1 MSQAALDI
9 LKREH
14 RAISAVLFCLK
25 HTVDEARRGAIV
37 PPFAMIHAV
46 LDYLTSFPNRFHH
59 PKEDTYLFPAVL
71 ERAPDLEPVIAEL
84 LAQHEEGEDR
94 VSDLKDRVAELQTL
108 WDGRWQG
115 DGAAKFAAFADAVND
130 YVEFERAHGRKEG
143 VEVMPR
149 AQEVLTEED
158 WAPIEAAFSAN
169 DDPIFGDEPRS
180 RFDGLYSEIVALA
193 PAPMGYAEREK
204 PAKEPP
210 PQADSP
216 LERGARQKL
225 LTLNWI

>member
-9 LKREH
+9 LRREH

-25 HTVDEARRGAIV
+25 HTVEEARKGAIV

-71 ERAPDLEPVIAEL
+71 KRAPDLEPVIADL
-84 LAQHEEGEDR
+84 LAQHEEGEER
-94 VSDLKDRVAELQTL
+94 VSDLKDRAAKLQTL
-108 WDGRWQG
+108 WDGSWQG
-115 DGAAKFAAFADAVND
+115 DGVAKFEEFAEAVNS

-149 AQEVLTEED
+149 AQEVLTAED
-158 WAPIEAAFSAN
+158 WAPIEAAFNAN
-169 DDPIFGDEPRS
+169 DDPIFGSDPRS
-180 RFDGLYSEIVALA
+180 RFDTLYSEIVALA

-204 PAKEPP
+204 PAAPAPE
-210 PQADSP
+210 AATL

>member
-9 LKREH
+9 LRQEH

-25 HTVDEARRGAIV
+25 HTVGEARRGAIV

-59 PKEDTYLFPAVL
+59 PKEDTYLFPAVIR
-71 ERAPDLEPVIAEL
+71 RAPDLEPVIADL
-84 LAQHEEGEDR
+84 LSQHEEGEER
-94 VSDLKDRVAELQTL
+94 VSGLKDRIAELQTL
-108 WDGRWQG
+108 WNGSWQG
-115 DGAAKFAAFADAVND
+115 DGAAKFAAFADAVD
-130 YVEFERAHGRKEG
+130 SYVEFERAHGRKEG

-149 AQEVLTEED
+149 AQEVLTADD

-169 DDPIFGDEPRS
+169 EDPIFGSEPRS
-180 RFDGLYSEIVALA
+180 RFDSLYSEIVALA

-204 PAKEPP
+204 PAKAPA

-216 LERGARQKL
+216 FERGARQKL

>member
-25 HTVDEARRGAIV
+25 HTVGEARRGAIV

-71 ERAPDLEPVIAEL
+71 ARAPDLEPVISEL
-84 LAQHEEGEDR
+84 LAQHEEGEER
-94 VSDLKDRVAELQTL
+94 VSDLKDRAAELQTL

-115 DGAAKFAAFADAVND
+115 DGAAKFEAFADAVD
-130 YVEFERAHGRKEG
+130 SYVDFERAHGRKEG

-149 AQEVLTEED
+149 AQEALTAED

-169 DDPIFGDEPRS
+169 DDPIFGEEPRS
-180 RFDGLYSEIVALA
+180 RFDNLYSEIVALA

-204 PAKEPP
+204 PAKAPP
-210 PQADSP
+210 PEP
-216 LERGARQKL
+216 
-225 LTLNWI
+225 

>member
-9 LKREH
+9 LRQEH

-25 HTVDEARRGAIV
+25 HTVGEARRGAIV

-71 ERAPDLEPVIAEL
+71 RRAPDLEPVIADL
-84 LAQHEEGEDR
+84 LSQHEEGEER
-94 VSDLKDRVAELQTL
+94 VSGLKDRIAELQTL
-108 WDGRWQG
+108 WNGSWQG
-115 DGAAKFAAFADAVND
+115 DGAAKFAAFADAVD
-130 YVEFERAHGRKEG
+130 SYVEFERAHGRKEG

-149 AQEVLTEED
+149 AQEVLTADD

-169 DDPIFGDEPRS
+169 EDPIFGSEPRS
-180 RFDGLYSEIVALA
+180 RFDSLYSEIVALA

-204 PAKEPP
+204 PAKAPP
-210 PQADSP
+210 PEADSR
-216 LERGARQKL
+216 LESAARQKL

>member
-1 MSQAALDI
+1 MSERALDI
-9 LKREH
+9 LRREH

-25 HTVDEARRGAIV
+25 HTVDEARKGAIV

-59 PKEDTYLFPAVL
+59 PKEDSYLFPAVL

-84 LAQHEEGEDR
+84 LAQHEEGEER
-94 VSDLKDRVAELQTL
+94 VNDLKDRVAELQSL
-108 WDGRWQG
+108 WNGRWQG
-115 DGAAKFAAFADAVND
+115 DGAAKFGVFADAVD
-130 YVEFERAHGRKEG
+130 RYVAFERAHARKEG

-149 AQEVLTEED
+149 AQELLTAED

-169 DDPIFGDEPRS
+169 DDPIFGSEPRS
-180 RFDGLYSEIVALA
+180 RFDNLYSEIVALA

-204 PAKEPP
+204 PATAPAPE
-210 PQADSP
+210 ADSP
-216 LERGARQKL
+216 FERGARQKL